1 MRKKRH
7 EDWLALGVLGLLW
20 KKKFI
25 YTIITYFDGNDDQTI
40 VLDFSNNLEYAQNF
54 IYTKMLESRKR
65 DDVPKGTGDN

>member
-1 MRKKRH
+1 
-7 EDWLALGVLGLLW
+7 LGLLW